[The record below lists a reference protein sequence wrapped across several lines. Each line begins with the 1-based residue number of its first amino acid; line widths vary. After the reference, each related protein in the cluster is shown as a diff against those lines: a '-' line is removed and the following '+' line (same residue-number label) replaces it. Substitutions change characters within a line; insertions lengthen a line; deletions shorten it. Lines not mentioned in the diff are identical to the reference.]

1 VKHFRNLRT
10 VGLIGALSVLFIL
23 NPHAASAGE
32 SPPACV
38 VEAAAKRV
46 IAIAAS
52 GTGSPEEK
60 NRAVSEVL
68 NQYSALTSIA
78 RFAASRHWR
87 TMEEQ
92 QKIHL
97 RNTLREEGAR
107 FIVLRLDEL
116 SNATFEVLQVVEKP
130 HRSGR
135 PERTIWNVLTRIVL
149 PKRQPRTV
157 LWTVKL
163 EDDEPRIVD
172 ITFEGVS
179 MLVYY
184 RNQMQTL
191 FDEHPGDIN
200 AAITAL
206 SRIQSPDPN

>member
-1 VKHFRNLRT
+1 MKHSRNFGI
-10 VGLIGALSVLFIL
+10 VGLIGVLSALFIL
-23 NPHAASAGE
+23 NPHAVSACE
-32 SPPACV
+32 SPPECL
-38 VEAAAKRV
+38 VEAAGKRV

-52 GTGSPEEK
+52 GIKSQEK
-60 NRAVSEVL
+60 KYRAVSEVL
-68 NQYSALTSIA
+68 NRYSALTSIA
-78 RFAASRHWR
+78 RFAAGRHWR
-87 TMEEQ
+87 EMEKT

-116 SNATFEVLQVVEKP
+116 ASATFEVLKVDERP

-135 PERTIWNVLTRIVL
+135 PERTIWNVLTRISL
-149 PKRQPRTV
+149 PKRQPLTV
-157 LWTVKL
+157 QWTIKL
-163 EDDEPRIVD
+163 ERDELRIAD
-172 ITFEGVS
+172 IIFEGVS
-179 MLVYY
+179 LLVYY

-206 SRIQSPDPN
+206 SRIQSPAPN